1 MAFNWQ
7 TFRTRTLTAGIFV
20 VVMVAGVVINKWTF
34 FILFSIVHFGCWWEY
49 LKLVEKI
56 YDMRFHDYLKLGL
69 MVIGYGL
76 MVWFCGSVYEVAGY
90 GFKEN
95 FSLPL
100 SSAGFVL
107 MMIGILQKGKIHLKS
122 LGS

>member
-56 YDMRFHDYLKLGL
+56 YDRIYQDGIKAKSF
-69 MVIGYGL
+69 
-76 MVWFCGSVYEVAGY
+76 EVLV
-90 GFKEN
+90 K
-95 FSLPL
+95 
-100 SSAGFVL
+100 
-107 MMIGILQKGKIHLKS
+107 
-122 LGS
+122 